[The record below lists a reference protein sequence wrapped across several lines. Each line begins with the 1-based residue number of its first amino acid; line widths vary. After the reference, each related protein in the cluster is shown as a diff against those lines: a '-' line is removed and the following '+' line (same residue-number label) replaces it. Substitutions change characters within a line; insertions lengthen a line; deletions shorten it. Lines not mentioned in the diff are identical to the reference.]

1 MVSVKDVFGAAMAL
15 MDELNAEGNAQT
27 SDTREYEQRTPAIV
41 NMMVAEKR
49 ILAGERGTLLPVSN
63 LSDMLINIDDNY
75 ALSVMQYGLA
85 ANLLIDENPTAAGFY
100 QQRYEELRDRF
111 MLRQQAAQGV
121 VEDLYGGIEYGQFA
135 RW

>member
-1 MVSVKDVFGAAMAL
+1 MVSVKDVFSAAMAL

-27 SDTREYEQRTPAIV
+27 SDTKEYEHRTPAII

-49 ILAGERGTLLPVSN
+49 ILAGERGTMLPVSA
-63 LSDMLINIDDNY
+63 LSDMLLNIDDNY

-100 QQRYEELRDRF
+100 QQRYEELRDRY
-111 MLRQQAAQGV
+111 MLRQQAAQSG